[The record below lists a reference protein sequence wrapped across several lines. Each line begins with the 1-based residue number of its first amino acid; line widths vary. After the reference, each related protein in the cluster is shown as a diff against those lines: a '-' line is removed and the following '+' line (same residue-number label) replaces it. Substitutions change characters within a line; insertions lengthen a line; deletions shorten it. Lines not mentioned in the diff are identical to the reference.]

1 MYLKQIFN
9 IMLGMTLLR
18 TLESASSG
26 FNLYFLGY
34 PPKSNHVPPED
45 HSSTAAYEGLLELT
59 WNYGTEKDP
68 SFAYHHGNTEPL
80 GFGHICISVDNL
92 EAACTRLDKNGVTWL
107 EKPSKEKEGE
117 YFITDPDQYRIKVLS
132 PPPPPP
138 FPPHWG
144 TLDTKVFLADLLS
157 KLKLPTL
164 TLDQQIVQNEA
175 LKISG
180 N

>member
-1 MYLKQIFN
+1 MGMPALPLGIQILLCTYLKQIFN
-9 IMLGMTLLR
+9 IMVGMTLLR

-92 EAACTRLDKNGVTWL
+92 EAACTRLDNNGVTWL

-117 YFITDPDQYRIKVLS
+117 YFITDPDQYRIKVLPA
-132 PPPPPP
+132 PPPPPLPP
-138 FPPHWG
+138 FTPHG
-144 TLDTKVFLADLLS
+144 VH
-157 KLKLPTL
+157 
-164 TLDQQIVQNEA
+164 
-175 LKISG
+175 
-180 N
+180 

>member
-1 MYLKQIFN
+1 
-9 IMLGMTLLR
+9 MTLLR
-18 TLESASSG
+18 TLENAANG

-34 PPKSNHVPPED
+34 PPKSSHVPPKD

-92 EAACTRLDKNGVTWL
+92 EAACARLENNWVTWL
-107 EKPSKEKEGE
+107 EKPSKGEEGA
-117 YFITDPDQYRIKVLS
+117 YFTTDPDQYRVKVLPHY

-138 FPPHWG
+138 GKP
-144 TLDTKVFLADLLS
+144 DAKVLLTNLLF
-157 KLKLPTL
+157 KLQLSL
-164 TLDQQIVQNEA
+164 TLGQQIVQNEA
-175 LKISG
+175 LKTSG

>member
-1 MYLKQIFN
+1 MIRVKDQKISLHFYQNIMGMLALPLGIQILLCTYLKQIFN
-9 IMLGMTLLR
+9 IMVGMTLLR

-92 EAACTRLDKNGVTWL
+92 EAACTRLDNNGVTWL
-107 EKPSKEKEGE
+107 EKPSKEKEGD
-117 YFITDPDQYRIKVLS
+117 YFITDPDQYRIKVLPA
-132 PPPPPP
+132 PPPPPLPP
-138 FPPHWG
+138 FTPHG
-144 TLDTKVFLADLLS
+144 VH
-157 KLKLPTL
+157 
-164 TLDQQIVQNEA
+164 
-175 LKISG
+175 
-180 N
+180 